1 MWKTAVVLT
10 ALLAL
15 SWGIRHW
22 LWSNAS
28 TNSEITAGVVR
39 GELPVI
45 VTERGELESAKT
57 ITVKCEVEVEQIKIV
72 SVLPE
77 GTRLTKGQEVL
88 RFDTDKLQ
96 RTLAEQQIKVKQAEG
111 KAEAARQELE
121 VQRNKGEGEI
131 AKADLTLTLAELD
144 LEKYV
149 KGDYKVELEEKLGG
163 IKMAE
168 KDLRDAEEKLKHYIT
183 LVRKGFETPD
193 RLRQMELEVEKSRN
207 NLERDKAKLMVLETY
222 TLKRQQAEFS
232 GKAADAKR
240 ELARTRASTAAVLAK
255 AKADLEA
262 AEGVAKLEKDQL
274 KRDQEKLKLAVVRAR
289 KTASWSMPK
298 RATGTRTRASR
309 RGEWSVSSSIS
320 SSCPI

>member
-1 MWKTAVVLT
+1 M
-10 ALLAL
+10 
-15 SWGIRHW
+15 
-22 LWSNAS
+22 
-28 TNSEITAGVVR
+28 
-39 GELPVI
+39 
-45 VTERGELESAKT
+45 
-57 ITVKCEVEVEQIKIV
+57 EQIKIV

-168 KDLRDAEEKLKHYIT
+168 KDLRNAEEKLKHYIT

-274 KRDQEKLKLAVVRAR
+274 KRDQEKLKLAVVRAPENGILVYAQTR
-289 KTASWSMPK
+289 GYWDPNSRIQAGGMVSFQQHLFKLPDLNQMQVKVRVHESKVKKIKVGQKAEIRVNAYPNQVLHGTVKTV
-298 RATGTRTRASR
+298 ATLADSEG
-309 RGEWSVSSSIS
+309 I
-320 SSCPI
+320 